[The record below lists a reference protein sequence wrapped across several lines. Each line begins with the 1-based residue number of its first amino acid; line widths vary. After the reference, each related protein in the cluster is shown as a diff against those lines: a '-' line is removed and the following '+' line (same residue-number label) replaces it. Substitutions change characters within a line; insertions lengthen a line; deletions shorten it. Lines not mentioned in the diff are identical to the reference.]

1 MAEDSDLEKTEQASS
16 KRIEDARKEGDVPR
30 SRELATVA
38 VLFTAGLSIMMMSDH
53 LNQALMKTMSAGLH
67 FDRQAAFDMSAL
79 LARTVATVY
88 SLLIAFSPLALVLVA
103 VAIASPILIGGWVFS
118 GKAFVPQ
125 FGRLDPLK
133 GLGNLVSKHTAVELI
148 KSIAKTLLVGVVAYF
163 VMSHDLAPIL
173 SLSTLPLKTGV
184 SQVSD
189 LMLTGFLTIVSTLVF
204 IAAIDVPYQLY
215 HYANKLKMTK
225 EEVRQESKE
234 SEGNPEIKARIRQ
247 QQREMARRRM
257 MSEIPKADVVI
268 TNPTHYA
275 VAIKYQ
281 DEGMRAPVVVAK
293 GADAVALKIR
303 EIASENK
310 VSIMESPKLARALF
324 AHTELGSEIP
334 EALYSAVAEVLAY
347 VFQMRIFKK
356 EGGFQPEIP
365 SAVSVPDALDPHSLL
380 AAPSVADADFEDI
393 ENTGVFI

>member
-1 MAEDSDLEKTEQASS
+1 MAEDSDLEKTEQASP
-16 KRIEDARKEGDVPR
+16 KRLEKAREEGDVPR
-30 SRELATVA
+30 SRELATCA
-38 VLFTAGLSIMMMSDH
+38 VLFTAGLTLMMMGDH
-53 LNQALMKTMSAGLH
+53 LNRALKTSLSSGLQFDRSMAFDPMVLLMKMSDSIYTL
-67 FDRQAAFDMSAL
+67 L
-79 LARTVATVY
+79 LAFA
-88 SLLIAFSPLALVLVA
+88 PLALVILAVA
-103 VAIASPILIGGWVFS
+103 VGAPILIGGWIFS

-125 FGRLDPLK
+125 FSRLNPMK
-133 GLGNLVSKHTAVELI
+133 GIGNLFSKNSAVELF
-148 KSIAKTLLVGVVAYF
+148 KSIAKTILVATVAY
-163 VMSHDLAPIL
+163 VVVSHDMEPML
-173 SLSTLPLKTGV
+173 SLSMLPLKTSI

-189 LMLTGFLTIVSTLVF
+189 LLLVGFLSIVSALVF

-215 HYANKLKMTK
+215 HYAEKLKMTK

-234 SEGNPEIKARIRQ
+234 SDGNPEIKARIRQ
-247 QQREMARRRM
+247 QQREMAKRRM

-275 VAIKYQ
+275 VAIKYK

-303 EIASENK
+303 EIAAENS
-310 VSIMESPKLARALF
+310 VLTIEAPKLARALY

-356 EGGFQPEIP
+356 DGGFRPEIP
-365 SAVSVPDALDPHSLL
+365 KSLPVPEELDPHSLL
-380 AAPSVADADFEDI
+380 PAPSAI
-393 ENTGVFI
+393 EPGVFA